1 MNNKIF
7 EWTGVT
13 TAILYSLFVA
23 LNIGIEFIGFSLLLL
38 SAALIGIWAYRG
50 KHKGILLL
58 QFFYASAGVIGMIR
72 WFWLKNEK
80 TFSNR
85 GSGFVKEKKEYFMS
99 LDWNLIWI
107 ILQVSA
113 LLIIAREIDKRI
125 RKIKKWVYGVALSV
139 ALLVFH

>member
-1 MNNKIF
+1 MNNKFF
-7 EWTGVT
+7 EWMGVA

-23 LNIGIEFIGFSLLLL
+23 FNIGLEFVGFSLLLL

-80 TFSNR
+80 TSR
-85 GSGFVKEKKEYFMS
+85 DLGSGFVVV
-99 LDWNLIWI
+99 NIC
-107 ILQVSA
+107 
-113 LLIIAREIDKRI
+113 
-125 RKIKKWVYGVALSV
+125 
-139 ALLVFH
+139 